1 VTIAPDKLA
10 TEALALMR
18 QRKIDEL
25 PVVDASGRA
34 VGMLDVQDLLSAGL
48 V

>member
-1 VTIAPDKLA
+1 MAPEKLA
-10 TEALALMR
+10 AEALALMR
-18 QRKIDEL
+18 ERQFDEL
-25 PVVDASGRA
+25 PVVDDQNRL